1 MEAMANVGPRIIR
14 MRVGCLLGFNRRCC
28 FGSMT
33 RCLKGSRRCGVIAFF
48 PSSRGGYL
56 RGDLPRFI
64 APFSGFAEQLPN
76 TASEPTV
83 VDPNAVLDQPLVNHF
98 ERVALIYGGFNLRPS
113 VPDHVH
119 KPRRVLLAECDDSG
133 KEVSLHSLPLY
144 S

>member
-28 FGSMT
+28 FGAMA

-56 RGDLPRFI
+56 QGDLPRFI
-64 APFSGFAEQLPN
+64 EPLFGFAEQLPN
-76 TASEPTV
+76 TASEPTI

-98 ERVALIYGGFNLRPS
+98 ERVALIYGGFNLGPS

-133 KEVSLHSLPLY
+133 K
-144 S
+144 